1 MPTDV
6 MLQPISPDDCA
17 RELLDAVPP
26 VMRVIRNE
34 MRRQSKPE
42 LSVPQFR
49 VLSFLNRKPGE
60 SLSAVADHIGLT
72 RPAMSILVDGLVN
85 RKLVVRETD
94 PGDRRRLTLSL
105 TRQGASLYTAARQRT
120 QERLSTRLEGLTPE
134 ERQTLAVTLHQLR
147 GLFIAEEAPAGTA
160 ASARKD

>member
-1 MPTDV
+1 MPSDN
-6 MLQPISPDDCA
+6 LSHPISPEDCA
-17 RELLDAVPP
+17 HELLDSVPP

-49 VLSFLNRKPGE
+49 VLSYLNRNPGA

-85 RKLVVRETD
+85 RKLVTRETD
-94 PGDRRRLTLSL
+94 PNDRRRLTLAL
-105 TRQGASLYTAARQRT
+105 TRAGLTRYAEARQRT
-120 QERLSTRLEGLTPE
+120 QAQLATRLATLSPA
-134 ERQTLAVTLHQLR
+134 ERETLAATLRQLH
-147 GLFIAEEAPAGTA
+147 GLFVPDSEPV
-160 ASARKD
+160 SADKE

>member
-1 MPTDV
+1 MPTDA
-6 MLQPISPDDCA
+6 LPQPTSPEDCA

-49 VLSFLNRKPGE
+49 VLSYVNRNPGA

-85 RKLVVRETD
+85 RKLVARETD
-94 PGDRRRLTLSL
+94 PADRRRLTLNL
-105 TRQGASLYTAARQRT
+105 TRQGQNRYASARQHT
-120 QERLSTRLEGLTPE
+120 QAQLATRLAALSLV
-134 ERQTLAVTLHQLR
+134 ERETLAAALHQLR
-147 GLFIAEEAPAGTA
+147 SLFVDEVA
-160 ASARKD
+160 AVGQAKE